1 MLFKSNGKILL
12 SSEYLVMDGAK
23 SIALPARLTQD
34 LIVSKCDKNTIEW
47 FSHDMHNNLWY
58 EDRFFVKNNNLVCES
73 EKNVTSQKI
82 ISLFNH
88 LSKTHKL
95 ANLLG
100 NKFETRLNFKKDWGL
115 GTSST
120 FVNNL
125 AKWAKVDPYQLLF
138 STFKGSGYDIACC
151 DLNHPIIFKKTS
163 ESIDI
168 KKIKFKPPFI
178 KNLFLIH
185 LGKKQNTQL
194 SIENYSKKQFDR
206 MGLIKKINTIT
217 DEFIKCNELIH
228 FEELIQEH
236 ESIISKATSI
246 IPIQNSN
253 FSDYKDGKIKSLGA
267 WGGDFILVTTKN
279 KDLSYF
285 KKRGLETIIPLED
298 IVYLN

>member
-47 FSHDMHNNLWY
+47 FSHDMDNNLWY

-163 ESIDI
+163 ESIDV

-194 SIENYSKKQFDR
+194 SIENYSKKKFDR
-206 MGLIKKINTIT
+206 IGLIKKINTIT

-246 IPIQNSN
+246 TPIQNSN
-253 FSDYKDGKIKSLGA
+253 LSDYKAVSYTHLT
-267 WGGDFILVTTKN
+267 LPTT
-279 KDLSYF
+279 
-285 KKRGLETIIPLED
+285 
-298 IVYLN
+298 

>member
-151 DLNHPIIFKKTS
+151 DLNHPIIFKKTR
-163 ESIDI
+163 ESIDV

-194 SIENYSKKQFDR
+194 SIENYSKKKFDR
-206 MGLIKKINTIT
+206 IELIKKINTIT

>member
-23 SIALPARLTQD
+23 SIALPSRLTQD

-151 DLNHPIIFKKTS
+151 DLNHPIIFKKTN
-163 ESIDI
+163 ESIDV

-206 MGLIKKINTIT
+206 MELIKKINTIT

>member
-151 DLNHPIIFKKTS
+151 DLNHPIIFKKTR
-163 ESIDI
+163 ESIDV

-194 SIENYSKKQFDR
+194 SIENYSKKKFDR
-206 MGLIKKINTIT
+206 IELIKKINTIT

-236 ESIISKATSI
+236 ESIISQATSI
-246 IPIQNSN
+246 KPIQNSN

>member
-151 DLNHPIIFKKTS
+151 DLNHPIIFKKTR
-163 ESIDI
+163 ESIDV

-206 MGLIKKINTIT
+206 MELIKKINTIT

>member
-100 NKFETRLNFKKDWGL
+100 NKFETRLNFKRDWGL

-151 DLNHPIIFKKTS
+151 DLNHPIIFKKTN
-163 ESIDI
+163 ESIDV

-206 MGLIKKINTIT
+206 MELIKKINTIT

>member
-58 EDRFFVKNNNLVCES
+58 KDRFFVKNNNLVCES

-151 DLNHPIIFKKTS
+151 DLNHPIIFKKTN
-163 ESIDI
+163 ESIDV

-206 MGLIKKINTIT
+206 MELIKKINTIT

>member
-151 DLNHPIIFKKTS
+151 DLNHPIIFKKTR
-163 ESIDI
+163 ESIDV

-206 MGLIKKINTIT
+206 IELIKKINTIT

>member
-23 SIALPARLTQD
+23 SIALPSRLTQD

-100 NKFETRLNFKKDWGL
+100 NKFETRLNFKRDWGL

-151 DLNHPIIFKKTS
+151 DLNHPIIFKKTR
-163 ESIDI
+163 ESIDV

-206 MGLIKKINTIT
+206 MELIKKINTIT

>member
-1 MLFKSNGKILL
+1 MELF
-12 SSEYLVMDGAK
+12 
-23 SIALPARLTQD
+23 
-34 LIVSKCDKNTIEW
+34 IVVE
-47 FSHDMHNNLWY
+47 
-58 EDRFFVKNNNLVCES
+58 
-73 EKNVTSQKI
+73 
-82 ISLFNH
+82 
-88 LSKTHKL
+88 
-95 ANLLG
+95 G
-100 NKFETRLNFKKDWGL
+100 LNFKKDWGL

-151 DLNHPIIFKKTS
+151 DLNHPIIFKKTN
-163 ESIDI
+163 ESIDV

-206 MGLIKKINTIT
+206 IELIKKINTIT
-217 DEFIKCNELIH
+217 DEFIKCNELTH

>member
-23 SIALPARLTQD
+23 SIALPSRLTQD

-100 NKFETRLNFKKDWGL
+100 NKFETRLNFKRDWGL

-163 ESIDI
+163 ESIDV

-206 MGLIKKINTIT
+206 MELIKKINTIT

>member
-23 SIALPARLTQD
+23 SIALPSRLTQD

-47 FSHDMHNNLWY
+47 FSYDMDNNLWY

-163 ESIDI
+163 ESIDV

-194 SIENYSKKQFDR
+194 SIENYSKKKFDR
-206 MGLIKKINTIT
+206 IELIKKINTIT

>member
-23 SIALPARLTQD
+23 SIALPSRLTQD
-34 LIVSKCDKNTIEW
+34 LIVSKCDKDTIEW

-206 MGLIKKINTIT
+206 MELIKKINTIT

-285 KKRGLETIIPLED
+285 KKRGLKTIIPLEN

>member
-23 SIALPARLTQD
+23 SIALPSRLTQD

-151 DLNHPIIFKKTS
+151 DLNHPIIFKKTN
-163 ESIDI
+163 ESIDV

-194 SIENYSKKQFDR
+194 SIENYSKKKFDR
-206 MGLIKKINTIT
+206 IELIKKINTIT

>member
-34 LIVSKCDKNTIEW
+34 LIVSKCDKNIIEW

-151 DLNHPIIFKKTS
+151 DLNHPIIFKKTN
-163 ESIDI
+163 ESIDV

-206 MGLIKKINTIT
+206 MELIKKINTIT

>member
-23 SIALPARLTQD
+23 SIALPSRLTQD

-151 DLNHPIIFKKTS
+151 DLNHPIIFKKTN
-163 ESIDI
+163 ESIDV

-206 MGLIKKINTIT
+206 MELIKKINTIT

-285 KKRGLETIIPLED
+285 KKRGLKTIIPLEN

>member
-47 FSHDMHNNLWY
+47 VSYDIDNNLWY

-163 ESIDI
+163 ESIDV

-194 SIENYSKKQFDR
+194 SIENYSKKKFDR
-206 MGLIKKINTIT
+206 IGLIKKINTIT

-246 IPIQNSN
+246 TPIQNSN

-285 KKRGLETIIPLED
+285 KKRGLKTIIPLEN

>member
-100 NKFETRLNFKKDWGL
+100 NKFETRLNFKRDWGL

-163 ESIDI
+163 ESIDV

-206 MGLIKKINTIT
+206 IELIKKINTIT

>member
-23 SIALPARLTQD
+23 SIALPSRLTQD

-47 FSHDMHNNLWY
+47 FSYDMNNNLWY

-73 EKNVTSQKI
+73 EKNITSQKI

-151 DLNHPIIFKKTS
+151 DLNHPIIFKKTN
-163 ESIDI
+163 ESIDV

-206 MGLIKKINTIT
+206 MELIKKINTIT

>member
-100 NKFETRLNFKKDWGL
+100 NKFETRLNFKRDWGL

-151 DLNHPIIFKKTS
+151 DLNHPIIFKKTR
-163 ESIDI
+163 ESIDV

-206 MGLIKKINTIT
+206 IELIKKINTIT

>member
-100 NKFETRLNFKKDWGL
+100 NKFETRLNFKRDWGL

-151 DLNHPIIFKKTS
+151 DLNHPIIFKKTR
-163 ESIDI
+163 ESIDV

-194 SIENYSKKQFDR
+194 SIENYSKKKFDR
-206 MGLIKKINTIT
+206 IELIKKINTIT

-285 KKRGLETIIPLED
+285 KKRGLKTIIPLED